1 MAFSLGRYIKTAFTN
16 RWNLLALAGGAAFAV
31 ISGNAEVF
39 LPLVAA
45 TEVAYLGFVGTHPK
59 YQTYVD
65 HQEAIGRRVGTPKQ
79 KKRNTSQTAMRILKA
94 LPVES
99 RDRFKQLRSRLLDLR
114 QIAEDM
120 KRHQEESGR
129 VGLEVFQLEGLDR
142 LLWVFLRLQY
152 TQASVGRF
160 LERTD
165 EDKIREDIKRLE
177 KRLAKLEEEQDA
189 QDPEHAEKVRATL
202 IDNLETSQARLANYK
217 KAESNHEYIDL
228 ELDRLENKI
237 TSLAELA
244 INRQEPAFIT
254 SQVDQVARS
263 MIDTEETLNELD
275 FVTHLGPVEEHA
287 PELLRET
294 IYITE

>member
-99 RDRFKQLRSRLLDLR
+99 RDRFKQLRSRLLDL
-114 QIAEDM
+114 
-120 KRHQEESGR
+120 SGC
-129 VGLEVFQLEGLDR
+129 EP
-142 LLWVFLRLQY
+142 
-152 TQASVGRF
+152 
-160 LERTD
+160 RTV
-165 EDKIREDIKRLE
+165 
-177 KRLAKLEEEQDA
+177 
-189 QDPEHAEKVRATL
+189 P
-202 IDNLETSQARLANYK
+202 
-217 KAESNHEYIDL
+217 
-228 ELDRLENKI
+228 
-237 TSLAELA
+237 
-244 INRQEPAFIT
+244 
-254 SQVDQVARS
+254 
-263 MIDTEETLNELD
+263 
-275 FVTHLGPVEEHA
+275 
-287 PELLRET
+287 
-294 IYITE
+294 